1 MSRLLVAV
9 AAVAVSVAPA
19 RAQQPRVLDLG
30 HGIYEAIGLAVGTG
44 GQRDVATPASNTFLV
59 TTSAGNVVIDTSLVT
74 AAAAH
79 KQALSSRSSAPI
91 KAIILTHAH
100 ADHTGGV
107 NLWRGP
113 DTAIIAHK
121 ANADFVAYQLRLAGF
136 YGRRNAAQFGGAT
149 PAAHSARCVRL
160 PRGPSTSATD

>member
-1 MSRLLVAV
+1 MTRLLVAV
-9 AAVAVSVAPA
+9 AVVSAVSVAPLG
-19 RAQQPRVLDLG
+19 AQQARVLDLG

-59 TTSAGNVVIDTSLVT
+59 TTSAGNVVIDTSLAT

-79 KQALSSRSSAPI
+79 KQALSARSSAPI

-121 ANADFVAYQLRLAGF
+121 ANADFVAYQLRL
-136 YGRRNAAQFGGAT
+136 
-149 PAAHSARCVRL
+149 
-160 PRGPSTSATD
+160 SAT